1 MEPDK
6 IVAEV
11 TVALAVVSIILAI
24 LIRTRGAKPI
34 WAYLLVGAWVLI
46 PPIWFRLE
54 FMIWRPP
61 PEEVMLEFFKYGQEL
76 SRGIWVAL
84 VVALVGITGIKWKP
98 GDSA

>member
-46 PPIWFRLE
+46 PPIWFRVE
-54 FMIWRPP
+54 FTFWRPSH
-61 PEEVMLEFFKYGQEL
+61 EELEIFKYGQEL

-84 VVALVGITGIKWKP
+84 VVALIGITGIKWKP
-98 GDSA
+98 GDGA